1 MLAQQASGNVEAY
14 LQPEAP
20 EHLVLHTVRA
30 PTWLVGRCFCK
41 QPYPVT
47 CDRRL
52 SGMWR
57 IDPSD
62 SSACQTILH
71 LAVVV
76 NPQVK
81 EKIYDQRENGRCPT
95 TWKDSGIIPPPD
107 SSFGEND
114 SFPEPRER
122 GPKVRDWPLNRET
135 ISFNEETGFPLNDET
150 RFPLR
155 GDWLADFFPAT
166 WGEYATSC
174 PRAMLAQQASGNV
187 EAYLQPEAPEHLVLH
202 TVRAPTWLVGRC
214 FCKQPYPVTCDR
226 RLSGMWRIDPSDS
239 SACQTILHLAAV
251 VNPQVKEKIYDQREN
266 GRCPTT
272 WKDSGIIP
280 PPDPSF
286 GENDIARQIGV
297 A

>member
-1 MLAQQASGNVEAY
+1 MGKGMQ
-14 LQPEAP
+14 
-20 EHLVLHTVRA
+20 
-30 PTWLVGRCFCK
+30 
-41 QPYPVT
+41 
-47 CDRRL
+47 RL
-52 SGMWR
+52 ENPALPR
-57 IDPSD
+57 IGF
-62 SSACQTILH
+62 
-71 LAVVV
+71 
-76 NPQVK
+76 K
-81 EKIYDQRENGRCPT
+81 EKRHRLTAQSRASVSVSVG
-95 TWKDSGIIPPPD
+95 
-107 SSFGEND
+107 
-114 SFPEPRER
+114 FPEPRER